1 MYSRNSSA
9 KVLFPKNKVKEF
21 LATRIDL
28 DEEAGDEIEEK
39 DDKWVKE
46 EDKEDNK
53 EEKEEDNEEEKEEE
67 DWVKKEEN
75 DFLLPDTFLSPPLG
89 DIVVCVILLLFCHD
103 QENHFQFY
111 AFSFENDR
119 NLER

>member
-1 MYSRNSSA
+1 M
-9 KVLFPKNKVKEF
+9 KEF

-28 DEEAGDEIEEK
+28 DDEAGDEIEEQ

-53 EEKEEDNEEEKEEE
+53 EEKEEDNEEEKEEDNEEEKEEE

-119 NLER
+119 TLEG

>member
-1 MYSRNSSA
+1 M
-9 KVLFPKNKVKEF
+9 KEF

-46 EDKEDNK
+46 EDKEDTKEDK
-53 EEKEEDNEEEKEEE
+53 EENTEEN
-67 DWVKKEEN
+67 WVKKEEE

-89 DIVVCVILLLFCHD
+89 DIVVGVIFLFCHC
-103 QENHFQFY
+103 QENHFQ
-111 AFSFENDR
+111 S
-119 NLER
+119 